1 MLLFCKWLRKP
12 HVSSDKGIESCCT
25 FLKNVN
31 EKLHAAA
38 QAVYRRSFTHFFI
51 IILEWIHKSIKIS
64 IGFSTRGMRNCTYCV
79 GIVNEDKSV
88 LFNALIS
95 ESQSYF
101 ERSKRVKRFI
111 GVIGGPCAPLTLQ
124 STKDHL
130 RSPFCR
136 VFSYERSG
144 FIIEGKKATKRFVR
158 IMHSLSF
165 LFAERFLTF
174 RCLHVVFL
182 RKRNTWP
189 VRRNGNYKY
198 RGVVWLCYNIYLN
211 FKVSMVSDVNCMS
224 FFRV

>member
-1 MLLFCKWLRKP
+1 MLLFCKCLRKP

-51 IILEWIHKSIKIS
+51 IILEWIHKSIKIA

-79 GIVNEDKSV
+79 GIVNGDKSV

-130 RSPFCR
+130 RSAFCR

-144 FIIEGKKATKRFVR
+144 FIIEGKKATKRKNF
-158 IMHSLSF
+158 F
-165 LFAERFLTF
+165 LLFQ
-174 RCLHVVFL
+174 
-182 RKRNTWP
+182 
-189 VRRNGNYKY
+189 
-198 RGVVWLCYNIYLN
+198 
-211 FKVSMVSDVNCMS
+211 
-224 FFRV
+224 